1 MPLNRAA
8 LFVLFSLTAC
18 QCRPVEPS
26 PRGTPKLLIEHQG
39 ARIGATGFDFG
50 TVRLASPASATLFVQ
65 NVGEG
70 PLQLERIERVGLSSV
85 VRFGDEVVDA
95 PVFVVPQTRALI
107 APGETA
113 ELPLTFLAPTVASE
127 RAQLRLWFSSSTI
140 AEPVPFELTGQV
152 IDATCEVEVVR
163 DFGGVTVGEFLEL
176 PLLLKNPTSSPA
188 TVTLGPLAA
197 GTAYDL
203 RGAPSSFSL
212 AASESRVVTI
222 RFAPRSEGLFREV
235 LPVKLSALCD
245 TVNVKLDGLGVADT
259 LTWGPPANFGFVLPG
274 RSRELTITLTN
285 QSLLPVELS
294 RVQLTGARFFEF
306 VRPGVTT
313 LTVPAARRDASGG
326 LVAGIATIDLRFRP
340 AILGPQ
346 TSVLSAATNLGR
358 PAQLTIPLSGFGGA
372 PSLQV
377 SALDLGRVP
386 FLAGAPPLTTTL
398 ELRNAGHNLI
408 PPDPAFN
415 LQLATPW
422 VVQPANAQSLVDELC
437 VGAFMGGTCV
447 NAPAAGVS
455 TSLAPRT
462 AGLSV
467 PVRLALQNANTD
479 AMGVKAWDVTF
490 TSNDPERPMVTVRI
504 TARPVALP
512 PCNFTLTPALDFGH
526 ISEPLPKER
535 ALRLCN
541 TGVGPADR
549 CLVSSA
555 TARGAGFSVVDPPR
569 DIELAP
575 QECRTIVVR
584 AEQPGPV
591 PATPATLTGTVDV
604 RLSTQQGVASVPL
617 VATQAVGCLV
627 IDPSPMDFGIV
638 ALGCRS
644 VDRTVQLFNQC
655 NSPITITGG
664 TLVDD
669 GRQAFSVVT
678 PLPQGP
684 LTLTRGGMPVSVQLR
699 FRPQAEGDE
708 LGAFRVS
715 VQQGTPLEHLVV
727 LRGKGA
733 ATTRVKESLAV
744 GMPTAA
750 DVLLVVDTSCS
761 FAPGHAA
768 LVANFESLRTISRNL
783 GTDVQIAAT
792 GSESQSIDCPRCFNG
807 AFLVSDAGVR
817 VITSTTPNPQA
828 QVAGWFQ
835 SLTSA
840 LEDLTSNA
848 VNAFTAPNVFDPMRS
863 AGLLRSGAALGIIA
877 LADFEAGFGSPAG
890 WQLALLR
897 NVKGANRPRD
907 FSVSLID
914 QPIGGCRPPP
924 MTPPPDSTV
933 VAFGGTRLSLCT
945 NTWPR
950 ALETAGI
957 VAAGARDRVWL
968 TGTPAPTP
976 NLAVS
981 QGGAPFANTSYQFDV
996 VTNTVALTSGFV
1008 GTRGTI
1014 EVEYDALCLP

>member
-18 QCRPVEPS
+18 QCRPVEPP

-152 IDATCEVEVVR
+152 IDATCEVEVLR

-235 LPVKLSALCD
+235 LPVKLSTLCD

-259 LTWGPPANFGFVLPG
+259 LTWGPPANFGFVYPG
-274 RSRELTITLTN
+274 RAKELTITLTN

-326 LVAGIATIDLRFRP
+326 LVAGTATIDIRFRP
-340 AILGPQ
+340 TILGPQ
-346 TSVLSAATNLGR
+346 TSVLSAATNLAR
-358 PAQLTIPLSGFGGA
+358 PAQLTIPVSGFGGG

-386 FLAGAPPLTTTL
+386 FLAGAPALTTTL
-398 ELRNAGHNLI
+398 ELRNVGQNVT
-408 PPDPAFN
+408 PPDPALN

-437 VGAFMGGTCV
+437 VGTFMAGKCV

-455 TSLAPRT
+455 TSLPRSVV
-462 AGLSV
+462 LSV

-549 CLVSSA
+549 CLLSSA

-569 DIELAP
+569 DVELAP
-575 QECRTIVVR
+575 QECRSIVVR

-591 PATPATLTGTVDV
+591 PATPTTLTGTVDV
-604 RLSTQQGVASVPL
+604 RLSTQQGLASVPL

-655 NSPITITGG
+655 NSSITITGG

-715 VQQGTPLEHLVV
+715 VQQATPLEHLVV

-733 ATTRVKESLAV
+733 ATTRVKESL
-744 GMPTAA
+744 GLGLPSAA
-750 DVLLVVDTSCS
+750 DVLLVVDSSCS

-768 LVANFESLRTISRNL
+768 LAANFESLRTISRNQ

-792 GSESQSIDCPRCFNG
+792 GSDAESVDCPGCSNG
-807 AFLVSDAGVR
+807 AFRSSDAGVR
-817 VITSTTPNPQA
+817 VITSATPNPQVH
-828 QVAGWFQ
+828 VAGWFQ
-835 SLTSA
+835 NPFGADVLVA
-840 LEDLTSNA
+840 NA
-848 VNAFTAPNVFDPMRS
+848 VHAFTAPNVFDPTRS
-863 AGLLRSGAALGIIA
+863 GGLLRPGAVLGIIA
-877 LADFEAGFGSPAG
+877 LADFDTGFGSPVG
-890 WQLALLR
+890 WQLAQLR

-914 QPIGGCRPPP
+914 QPNAGCAASP
-924 MTPPPDSTV
+924 MTPPPDPTV
-933 VAFGGTRLSLCT
+933 VAFGGTRLSLCG

-950 ALETAGI
+950 VLETAGT

-968 TGTPAPTP
+968 SGTPAPTP
-976 NLAVS
+976 NLVVS
-981 QGGAPFANTSYQFDV
+981 QGGAPFANTTYQFDV
-996 VTNTVALTSGFV
+996 VTNTVALTYGIVS
-1008 GTRGTI
+1008 TRGTI